1 MRLHKLFDD
10 DLAVLRDPLSSP
22 LSRSRAGALLLILAP
37 WFGGLAAIVAPGEAS
52 PGADRAILVLCAL
65 SILTGAFM
73 LRFPNRF
80 PFVLAPVF
88 GAVVIAV
95 YSYLARGP
103 VPLST
108 SATFATVAVLSA
120 LFFAPKH
127 ATFLCIWIYACLSVS
142 EIVRSDLRNGLASA
156 VLTTGWG
163 VTATVVI
170 SALRVTVGQLVERLN
185 HQSRTDA
192 LTGVANRL
200 AFAEQGDAALERATA
215 SSCVGLLIVDLD
227 RFKEI
232 NDVLG
237 HRYGD
242 LLLTAVANRLATEV
256 GRRGMVARLG
266 GDEFAVLLP
275 DLRSRRSA
283 TEFAAHLVRSL
294 DAQFMLDGTPVTI
307 GASIGVAV
315 GPDDG
320 RRTTALLQAADLAMY
335 QAKKRRSGYQDS
347 VSATSTAPENIVLIG
362 ELRDAII
369 DRQLQLHY
377 QPKIDLRTGEVRA
390 CEALVRWLHPVHG
403 FIPPTSFIPIAEQT
417 GLIHQ
422 LTHWVLREAIQQ
434 CAHWRADGR
443 MLGVSVNVSA
453 RDLLDRTFVTT
464 VRETLRD
471 CGVPSTALCLEVT
484 ETSIMAD
491 PERASAVLREFRATG
506 VQISI
511 DDFGTGYS
519 SLAYLRTI
527 PANEL
532 KIDRTFI
539 TTLRAGDLDSAIVAS
554 TLHLAHRLGMS
565 VVAEGVEN
573 AATSETLHTIGC
585 DQAQGFF
592 FARPMPA
599 DDVSRWLDE
608 RPQPDRLVARQPIA
622 TLA

>member
-1 MRLHKLFDD
+1 MRLPTLFDD
-10 DLAVLRDPLSSP
+10 DLAALRDPLSST
-22 LSRSRAGALLLILAP
+22 LSRSRAGALILAVAP
-37 WFGGLAAIVAPGEAS
+37 WFGGLAVVVAPGEAS
-52 PGADRAILVLCAL
+52 PGADLTIIVLAAL
-65 SILTGAFM
+65 SILSGALM
-73 LRFPNRF
+73 IRFPERV
-80 PFVLAPVF
+80 PFVLAPIV
-88 GAVVIAV
+88 GAFLIGVV
-95 YSYLARGP
+95 SYLSRGP

-108 SATFATVAVLSA
+108 SAMFATVAMLTA
-120 LFFAPKH
+120 LFFAPRQ
-127 ATFLCIWIYACLSVS
+127 AALLCIWIYTCLSVS
-142 EIVRSDLRNGLASA
+142 EIARSDLRNGLASSLLA
-156 VLTTGWG
+156 GGWG
-163 VTATVVI
+163 VTATVVV
-170 SALRVTVGQLVERLN
+170 STLRVTVGRLVERLN
-185 HQSRTDA
+185 RQSRIDP

-200 AFAEQGDAALERATA
+200 AFVEQGDAALAAATT

-242 LLLTAVANRLATEV
+242 LLLTAVADRLETEV
-256 GRRGMVARLG
+256 GRRGTVARLG
-266 GDEFAVLLP
+266 GDEFAILLP

-362 ELRDAII
+362 ELRDAINE
-369 DRQLQLHY
+369 RQLQLHY
-377 QPKIDLRTGEVRA
+377 QPKIDLHTGEVHA
-390 CEALVRWLHPVHG
+390 CEALVRWRHPVHG

-422 LTHWVLREAIQQ
+422 LTRWVLREAMQQ
-434 CAHWRADGR
+434 CARWRADGR
-443 MLGVSVNVSA
+443 LISVSVNVSA
-453 RDLLDRTFVTT
+453 RDLLDRTFLTT
-464 VRETLRD
+464 VRETLND
-471 CGVPSTALCLEVT
+471 CGVPSSALCLEVT

-491 PERASAVLREFRATG
+491 PERASAVLREFRASG

-519 SLAYLRTI
+519 SLAYLRMI

-539 TTLRAGDLDSAIVAS
+539 ATLHEGDLDSAIVAS

-565 VVAEGVEN
+565 VVAEGVEDS
-573 AATSETLHTIGC
+573 ATSEMLYALGC
-585 DQAQGFF
+585 EQAQGYF

-599 DDVSRWLDE
+599 DDLSRWLDE
-608 RPQPDRLVARQPIA
+608 RATPDPAVTRHPIA
-622 TLA
+622 TPA

>member
-1 MRLHKLFDD
+1 MHTLFNE
-10 DLAVLRDPLSSP
+10 DLAALRDPLSST
-22 LSRSRAGALLLILAP
+22 LSRSRAGALLLLVAP

-52 PGADRAILVLCAL
+52 PGADLAILCISAI
-65 SILTGAFM
+65 SIISGAFM
-73 LRFPNRF
+73 LRFPNRV
-80 PFVLAPVF
+80 PFVLAPIVGAFLIGVF
-88 GAVVIAV
+88 
-95 YSYLARGP
+95 SFLSRGP
-103 VPLST
+103 MPLST
-108 SATFATVAVLSA
+108 SAMFATVAVLTA
-120 LFFAPKH
+120 LFFAPRP
-127 ATFLCIWIYACLSVS
+127 AALLCVWIYTCLAVS
-142 EIVRSDLRNGLASA
+142 EVARSDLRNGLASA
-156 VLTTGWG
+156 VLASGWG
-163 VTATVVI
+163 LTATVVV

-185 HQSRTDA
+185 RQSRTDA

-200 AFAEQGDAALERATA
+200 AFVEQGDKALAVATP
-215 SSCVGLLIVDLD
+215 SSHVGLLIVDLD

-237 HRYGD
+237 HGYGD
-242 LLLTAVANRLATEV
+242 LLLTAVANRLETEV
-256 GRRGMVARLG
+256 GQRGTVARLG

-275 DLRSRRSA
+275 GLRSRRSA
-283 TEFAAHLVRSL
+283 TEFATHLVRSF

-320 RRTTALLQAADLAMY
+320 KRTTALLQAADLAMY
-335 QAKKRRSGYQDS
+335 QAKKRRSGYQES

-362 ELRDAII
+362 ELRDAINE
-369 DRQLQLHY
+369 RQLQLHY
-377 QPKIDLRTGEVRA
+377 QPKIDLRTGEVHA
-390 CEALVRWLHPVHG
+390 CEALVRWLHPIHG
-403 FIPPTSFIPIAEQT
+403 FIAPTSFIPIAEQT

-422 LTHWVLREAIQQ
+422 LTRWVLREAMEQ
-434 CAHWRADGR
+434 CARWRADGR

-453 RDLLDRTFVTT
+453 RDLLDRTFVAT

-471 CGVPSTALCLEVT
+471 CGVPSSALCLEVT

-491 PERASAVLREFRATG
+491 PERASAVLREFRSSG

-539 TTLRAGDLDSAIVAS
+539 TTLRHGDQDSAIVAS

-565 VVAEGVEN
+565 VVAEGVED
-573 AATSETLHTIGC
+573 AATSDTLRQLGC
-585 DQAQGFF
+585 EHAQGYF

-599 DDVSRWLDE
+599 LEFGRWQDA
-608 RPQPDRLVARQPIA
+608 RATPDLAAPCSSLAIA
-622 TLA
+622 IPA

>member
-10 DLAVLRDPLSSP
+10 DLAALRDPLCSP
-22 LSRSRAGALLLILAP
+22 LSRSRAGALILVVAP
-37 WFGGLAAIVAPGEAS
+37 WFGGLAVVVSPGEAS
-52 PGADRAILVLCAL
+52 RGADAIMLLICAF
-65 SILTGAFM
+65 SILAGAFM

-80 PFVLAPVF
+80 PFVLAPIVGSF
-88 GAVVIAV
+88 VTAV
-95 YSYLARGP
+95 YSYLSRGP
-103 VPLST
+103 TPLST
-108 SATFATVAVLSA
+108 SAMFATMAVLTA
-120 LFFAPKH
+120 LFFTPKH
-127 ATFLCIWIYACLSVS
+127 AALLCVWIYTCLSVS
-142 EIVRSDLRNGLASA
+142 EIARSDLRNGLASTLLA
-156 VLTTGWG
+156 GGWG
-163 VTATVVI
+163 VTATAVV

-185 HQSRTDA
+185 RQSRTDA

-200 AFAEQGDAALERATA
+200 AFVEQGDAALAAATT
-215 SSCVGLLIVDLD
+215 SSGVGLLIVDLD

-242 LLLTAVANRLATEV
+242 LLLTAVAGRLETEV
-256 GRRGMVARLG
+256 GQRGMVARLG

-275 DLRSRRSA
+275 NLRSRRSA
-283 TEFAAHLVRSL
+283 AEFAAHLVRSL

-320 RRTTALLQAADLAMY
+320 KRTTALLQAADLAMY
-335 QAKKRRSGYQDS
+335 QAKKRRSGYQEG

-362 ELRDAII
+362 DLRDAINE
-369 DRQLQLHY
+369 RQLKLHY
-377 QPKIDLRTGEVRA
+377 QPKIDLRTGEVRS

-422 LTHWVLREAIQQ
+422 LTRWVLRDAMHQ
-434 CAHWRADGR
+434 CARWRADGR

-471 CGVPSTALCLEVT
+471 SGVPSSALCLEVT

-491 PERASAVLREFRATG
+491 PERASAVLHEFRSSG

-539 TTLRAGDLDSAIVAS
+539 TTLREGDMDSAIVAS

-565 VVAEGVEN
+565 VVAEGVED
-573 AATSETLHTIGC
+573 AATSEMLHTLGC
-585 DQAQGFF
+585 EQAQGYF

-599 DDVSRWLDE
+599 EDVSRWLDSRE
-608 RPQPDRLVARQPIA
+608 TPTSVVPRQTVATPA
-622 TLA
+622 

>member
-1 MRLHKLFDD
+1 MRLHNLFDD
-10 DLAVLRDPLSSP
+10 DLAALRDPLSST
-22 LSRSRAGALLLILAP
+22 LSRSRAGALILVVAP
-37 WFGGLAAIVAPGEAS
+37 WFGGLAVVVSPGEAS
-52 PGADRAILVLCAL
+52 RGSDAIMLAICAF
-65 SILTGAFM
+65 SILAGAFM

-80 PFVLAPVF
+80 PFVLAPIVGSF
-88 GAVVIAV
+88 VTAI
-95 YSYLARGP
+95 YSYLSRGP
-103 VPLST
+103 MPLST
-108 SATFATVAVLSA
+108 SAMFATVAVLTA

-127 ATFLCIWIYACLSVS
+127 AALLCIWIYTCLSVS
-142 EIVRSDLRNGLASA
+142 EIARSDLRNGLASSLLA
-156 VLTTGWG
+156 GGWG
-163 VTATVVI
+163 VTATVVV

-185 HQSRTDA
+185 RQSRTDT

-200 AFAEQGDAALERATA
+200 AFVEKGDAALAAATT
-215 SSCVGLLIVDLD
+215 SSGVGLLIVDLD

-242 LLLTAVANRLATEV
+242 LLLTAVAERLESEV
-256 GRRGMVARLG
+256 GRRGTVARLG
-266 GDEFAVLLP
+266 GDEFAILLP

-294 DAQFMLDGTPVTI
+294 DTQFMLDGTPVTI

-347 VSATSTAPENIVLIG
+347 FSATSTAPENIVLIG

-369 DRQLQLHY
+369 ERQLQLHY
-377 QPKIDLRTGEVRA
+377 QPKIDLRTGDVQA
-390 CEALVRWLHPVHG
+390 CEALVRWQHPIHG
-403 FIPPTSFIPIAEQT
+403 FVPPTSFIPIAEQT

-422 LTHWVLREAIQQ
+422 LTRWVLREAMQQ
-434 CAHWRADGR
+434 CARWRSEGH
-443 MLGVSVNVSA
+443 MLSVSVNVSA

-471 CGVPSTALCLEVT
+471 CGVPSSALCLEVT

-491 PERASAVLREFRATG
+491 PERASAVLREFRASG

-539 TTLRAGDLDSAIVAS
+539 TTLRDGDLDSAIVAS

-565 VVAEGVEN
+565 VVAEGVEDS
-573 AATSETLHTIGC
+573 ATSETLRRLGC
-585 DQAQGFF
+585 ESAQGYF

-599 DDVSRWLDE
+599 EGVTKWLLGREKPAAAVD
-608 RPQPDRLVARQPIA
+608 RQPMA
-622 TLA
+622 TPA